1 MPRPV
6 AYRSSRR
13 MRAKLGSGS
22 ATKARAARTYRAD
35 RRNRAKLARRA
46 NDLRGTVGA
55 VMEPAP
61 QGLNGTASVIPR
73 RVYHRVGK
81 KLYQGGN
88 VPGGRRRAEART
100 PVLAGAR

>member
-1 MPRPV
+1 
-6 AYRSSRR
+6 
-13 MRAKLGSGS
+13 
-22 ATKARAARTYRAD
+22 
-35 RRNRAKLARRA
+35 
-46 NDLRGTVGA
+46 
-55 VMEPAP
+55 MEPAAW
-61 QGLNGTASVIPR
+61 GTNGVASLIPR